1 MIVESSNEHKTDVT
15 CVGESGADDSSALPG
30 NFIEKVTVKPLT
42 TDCTPTTTTSTPK
55 SSGTTNAVTPGT
67 AASSSRGLNNS
78 NRGAN
83 ISAPSTSDSFV
94 ISESISSNSYENAA
108 TQDVSNKTDS
118 DNNGI
123 TTGNPAGSARSSPS
137 HFTFDVVNSKP
148 ATNTL
153 QQESQQPNTN
163 ANTDFM
169 NNVPIVVMPTPTSRS
184 RSPTI
189 TTSRRGGRSSPVT
202 SLVRASPP
210 PLNHNSRSSTPVNFI
225 SGCGGDATARLHSLP
240 APTARGGFDR
250 PSQHFK
256 NNNNNMHGYGDAL
269 SSVAA
274 AAAAAAAAASS
285 GKYYTG

>member
-1 MIVESSNEHKTDVT
+1 VIAESSNEHKADVA
-15 CVGESGADDSSALPG
+15 CVGESGADDG
-30 NFIEKVTVKPLT
+30 NLIEKVAVKPLT
-42 TDCTPTTTTSTPK
+42 TDCTPTITTSTPK
-55 SSGTTNAVTPGT
+55 SSGTANAVTPGT
-67 AASSSRGLNNS
+67 TASSARGLNNS

-108 TQDVSNKTDS
+108 TQDASNKTNS

-137 HFTFDVVNSKP
+137 HFTFDEVNSKP
-148 ATNTL
+148 ATNTF

-163 ANTDFM
+163 ANKDFV
-169 NNVPIVVMPTPTSRS
+169 NNGPIVVMPTPTTRS

-202 SLVRASPP
+202 TLVRASPP

-256 NNNNNMHGYGDAL
+256 NNNNNNMHGYGDAL